1 MKYTSKSHILIQV
14 MHKKKRL
21 PVWPASS
28 DLQNINTMLYFVLLC
43 IFFEIIVV
51 IYSTIYYLD

>member
-1 MKYTSKSHILIQV
+1 